1 MSAAAKRKEGMT
13 ASLKVTLLVPLRDND
28 GEPFDLVTW
37 SWWNDELT
45 ELVSGFTDLG
55 VVTGWWRGYS
65 DQNRIIVVIVK
76 TMREVDALRELLRQ
90 ARVRFRQE
98 AMYLEYHE
106 VFFEE
111 VQ

>member
-1 MSAAAKRKEGMT
+1 MAISP
-13 ASLKVTLLVPLRDND
+13 ASLKVTLLIPLKDND
-28 GEPFDLVTW
+28 GEPFDLATW

-65 DQNRIIVVIVK
+65 DQNRIVVVIVK
-76 TMREVDALRELLRQ
+76 TMREVDALRELLRE

-106 VFFEE
+106 VIFEE

>member
-1 MSAAAKRKEGMT
+1 MST
-13 ASLKVTLLVPLRDND
+13 LPTSFKVTLLIPLYDND
-28 GEPFDLVTW
+28 GEPFDLATW

-65 DQNRIIVVIVK
+65 DQNRIIVLIVK
-76 TMREVDALRELLRQ
+76 TVHEVDALRELLRK

-98 AMYLEYHE
+98 AMYLDYHE
-106 VFFEE
+106 VVFEE

>member
-1 MSAAAKRKEGMT
+1 MAKSST
-13 ASLKVTLLVPLRDND
+13 SFKVTVLIPLKDND
-28 GEPFDLVTW
+28 GEPFDLITW
-37 SWWNDELT
+37 SWWSDRLT
-45 ELVSGFTDLG
+45 ELVSGFTDVG

-65 DQNRIIVVIVK
+65 DQNRSLVIIVK
-76 TMREVDALRELLRQ
+76 TLREVDAIRRLLRD

-98 AMYLEYHE
+98 AMYLEYHR